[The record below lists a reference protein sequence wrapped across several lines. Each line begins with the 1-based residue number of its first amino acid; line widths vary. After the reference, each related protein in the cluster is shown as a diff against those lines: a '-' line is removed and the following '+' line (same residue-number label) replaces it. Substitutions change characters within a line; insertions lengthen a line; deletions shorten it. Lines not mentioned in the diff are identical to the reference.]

1 MAKMSL
7 FIERL
12 DGKLINKSLIQT
24 VYIDPNDDTDVLW
37 FMRNGEIYR
46 EDLES
51 AEDATKRYNDIKGL
65 LLGTTV
71 AQLEQIITEQQQTIV
86 EKNITINEQNKQI
99 NEKYKQTKRPYRF
112 NRHGLINLQ
121 FLIWQLPYRPRS

>member
-37 FMRNGEIYR
+37 FMRNGEVYR
-46 EDLES
+46 EDFES
-51 AEDATKRYNDIKGL
+51 SEDATTRYTDIKGL

-86 EKNITINEQNKQI
+86 EKNVIINEQNEQI
-99 NEKYKQTKRPYRF
+99 NEAVVKVID
-112 NRHGLINLQ
+112 INGEEV
-121 FLIWQLPYRPRS
+121 

>member
-12 DGKLINKSLIQT
+12 DGMLINKSLIQT
-24 VYIDPNDDTDVLW
+24 VYIDPNDTTDILW

-46 EDLES
+46 EDLKS
-51 AEDATKRYNDIKGL
+51 TADAQKRYDDIKGL
-65 LLGTTV
+65 LLGTTI

-86 EKNITINEQNKQI
+86 EKNIII
-99 NEKYKQTKRPYRF
+99 NEKNEEIDQTTIKVID
-112 NRHGLINLQ
+112 INGENASEDEEEPSEEL
-121 FLIWQLPYRPRS
+121 

>member
-51 AEDATKRYNDIKGL
+51 SEDATKRYNDIKGL

-99 NEKYKQTKRPYRF
+99 NETVVKVVD
-112 NRHGLINLQ
+112 INGEEV
-121 FLIWQLPYRPRS
+121 

>member
-51 AEDATKRYNDIKGL
+51 SEDATKRYNDIKGL

-86 EKNITINEQNKQI
+86 EKNIVINEQNEQI
-99 NEKYKQTKRPYRF
+99 NETVIKVID
-112 NRHGLINLQ
+112 INGEEA
-121 FLIWQLPYRPRS
+121 

>member
-51 AEDATKRYNDIKGL
+51 SEDATKRYNDIKGL

-86 EKNITINEQNKQI
+86 EKNIVINEQNEQI
-99 NEKYKQTKRPYRF
+99 NETIIKVVD
-112 NRHGLINLQ
+112 INGEEV
-121 FLIWQLPYRPRS
+121 

>member
-12 DGKLINKSLIQT
+12 DGKLVNKSLIQT

-51 AEDATKRYNDIKGL
+51 SEDATKRYNDIKGL

-86 EKNITINEQNKQI
+86 EKNTIINEQNEQI
-99 NEKYKQTKRPYRF
+99 NETVIKVID
-112 NRHGLINLQ
+112 INGEEA
-121 FLIWQLPYRPRS
+121 

>member
-86 EKNITINEQNKQI
+86 EKNITINEQNEQI
-99 NEKYKQTKRPYRF
+99 NETIIKVVD
-112 NRHGLINLQ
+112 INGEEV
-121 FLIWQLPYRPRS
+121 